1 MDFQINEI
9 ESIDP
14 KKDED
19 LSLSKEFKRLKNIED
34 TISTLKNI
42 NLTLNES
49 DHSIYKQLSS
59 AISNLERLSRFD
71 ENLTPFVNEIQNAT
85 QSIQE
90 SSVSLASIR
99 SKFRR

>member
-59 AISNLERLSRFD
+59 AISNLKDYQDLMK
-71 ENLTPFVNEIQNAT
+71 I
-85 QSIQE
+85 
-90 SSVSLASIR
+90 
-99 SKFRR
+99 